1 MCYLF
6 CKKRILHKIFL
17 DIKKRLVLNK
27 TGHFLKS
34 GHCCVGAFLRRL
46 KESLMLASTY
56 RFMTWR
62 KCLETKF
69 FLVKVF
75 FSVAFFPVLPQI
87 TTVKI
92 AVGIK
97 INPYDSILLD
107 RLF

>member
-6 CKKRILHKIFL
+6 CIKCILHKIFL
-17 DIKKRLVLNK
+17 DIEKRLVLNK

-34 GHCCVGAFLRRL
+34 GHCCVGAFLRCL
-46 KESLMLASTY
+46 KESLKLAPTY
-56 RFMTWR
+56 RSMTA
-62 KCLETKF
+62 ETF
-69 FLVKVF
+69 GNQIFLVKVF

-87 TTVKI
+87 TTLKI